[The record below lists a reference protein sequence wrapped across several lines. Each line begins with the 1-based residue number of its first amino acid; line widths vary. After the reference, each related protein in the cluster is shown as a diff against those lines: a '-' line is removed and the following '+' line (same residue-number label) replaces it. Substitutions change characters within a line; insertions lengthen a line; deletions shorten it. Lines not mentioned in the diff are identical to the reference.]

1 MHRASLTSSAQLE
14 SETEAPAE
22 QHNPH
27 QTRRNR
33 DVRQPSQ
40 TTSSAWTPVEHSNS
54 NLKRKRETLQGTDV
68 WKPYVSPYRPI
79 GPSPRDTPTISRSPN
94 SFAPANAA
102 REELPLLNYIY
113 RKDAPINGT
122 SQLQDTT
129 RVSSP
134 ASSRPSVDK
143 PWGSAAQNSSRTA
156 ISSEHA
162 NHSVRRDAS
171 ASMSPSDQL
180 LDQQHIRPEPQHSK
194 HADKSTGSR
203 PSSRET
209 ALIDSLPRRKQTQI
223 YDIIDGLQSGITSC
237 MKQAESM
244 QKQLDTLQMA
254 LGIEVDSNSGA
265 RIS

>member
-1 MHRASLTSSAQLE
+1 MQLE
-14 SETEAPAE
+14 SRTESPVE

-40 TTSSAWTPVEHSNS
+40 STSLAWTPVEHSNS

-79 GPSPRDTPTISRSPN
+79 EPSPRDTPTRSPN
-94 SFAPANAA
+94 SLAPANSG

-129 RVSSP
+129 RIPSP
-134 ASSRPSVDK
+134 ASSLLIVDK
-143 PWGSAAQNSSRTA
+143 PWGSAQNSSRTA
-156 ISSEHA
+156 IPSEHA
-162 NHSVRRDAS
+162 NHSARRDAS

-180 LDQQHIRPEPQHSK
+180 LDLQNIRPEPPHSK
-194 HADKSTGSR
+194 HAEKSTGSR
-203 PSSRET
+203 QSSRDT
-209 ALIDSLPRRKQTQI
+209 ALIDSLPHRKQTQI
-223 YDIIDGLQSGITSC
+223 YGIIDGLQTGIKGC
-237 MKQAESM
+237 MMQAESM
-244 QKQLDTLQMA
+244 QKQLDTLQTA
-254 LGIEVDSNSGA
+254 LGIELDSNSGA